1 VRNQGFVYLSDDRIQ
16 EFEQLSDCRDREKMS
31 RRELLDI
38 AIKYINFLNT
48 VIQMQE
54 DNEI

>member
-1 VRNQGFVYLSDDRIQ
+1 
-16 EFEQLSDCRDREKMS
+16 MS

-48 VIQMQE
+48 LIKMQQN
-54 DNEI
+54 DEI